1 VEKQDNKLVIFT
13 DWYAPG
19 YRAGGP
25 IRSLTNLVA
34 LIKGDFT
41 VRVVTS
47 NTDFG
52 VKEPYPNIQPN
63 KWMEKDGAGIIYLN
77 NRYTMFSFLMRMV
90 NVKQDEVVYLNSLF
104 SMRFTLLPLLFF
116 RWVFKVKR
124 IVVAPRGML
133 GKGALAIKG
142 SKKQWFLKAVKLI
155 GLFKGVLWHAT
166 SREEAEEIKLHFG
179 QQAMVMIVPNV
190 PTITTAPLHK
200 RKKVKE
206 QLKLVFC
213 SRITKK
219 KNLLFALETLEEMA
233 LHLNGI
239 TIQFDLYGPIEDD
252 AYWRKCNDI
261 IKRLGKHIEVNY
273 RGVLQPNELSEVFNE
288 GHLFFLPTAHENY
301 GHVIV
306 EAMATGMPVLLST
319 NTPWRNLENEGVGWD
334 IDLNDKVKFA
344 EIIKHCASMDQV
356 AYDQLSANTYTWIRN
371 KVDLNELKTQLY
383 KLFQH
388 Q

>member
-1 VEKQDNKLVIFT
+1 
-13 DWYAPG
+13 
-19 YRAGGP
+19 
-25 IRSLTNLVA
+25 
-34 LIKGDFT
+34 
-41 VRVVTS
+41 
-47 NTDFG
+47 
-52 VKEPYPNIQPN
+52 
-63 KWMEKDGAGIIYLN
+63 
-77 NRYTMFSFLMRMV
+77 
-90 NVKQDEVVYLNSLF
+90 
-104 SMRFTLLPLLFF
+104 MRFTLLPLLFF